1 VESGLGAAPVG
12 PEQAAQDR
20 LTGRRR
26 WILGALVAQ
35 LFLVSAYVAILSS
48 DLTVAAKVGSTALL
62 LAFSG
67 IYIFVV
73 GRMLTSSIAA
83 RTAVIGALFLLSLP
97 QFVFMGTSASTL
109 WIFVAVAGGM
119 LFPDVLAMGLGISL
133 AGLMLLVDAVAGEP
147 LGWELALTL
156 IALTAFMVGF
166 AGNVRLNIEL
176 RATREQLAV
185 AIVLATGMVG
195 FQLAF
200 DPGDPPWELALTL
213 IAMSVWMS
221 GFMKNVRV
229 NQQLRDARAE
239 LATLAVA
246 EERQRIARD
255 LHDILGHSL
264 TAIAVKAGL
273 ARRLLGR
280 DDGAAAAEI
289 GDVERLAREALADV
303 RATASGFREVSL
315 ATELAVAGVVLRA
328 AGITAVLPRA
338 VDDVDP
344 ANRELFGFV
353 VREAV
358 TNAVRHSNA
367 KTCTVTLGSDF
378 VEIADDGSGGLPAP
392 GNGVEPADHRPG
404 RGTGLS
410 GLSDRVAAR
419 GGTFNAGP
427 RPGGG
432 FVVRAAVS
440 ARPGLTVVDSTA
452 VHPVA
457 VDPVA
462 GRESPADTV
471 SRVSD

>member
-1 VESGLGAAPVG
+1 MELRSLTNAAAESPGSAAATAAPEMRDDCWVESGLGAAPVG

-119 LFPDVLAMGLGISL
+119 LFPDVLAIGLGISL

-185 AIVLATGMVG
+185 A
-195 FQLAF
+195 
-200 DPGDPPWELALTL
+200 
-213 IAMSVWMS
+213 
-221 GFMKNVRV
+221 
-229 NQQLRDARAE
+229 
-239 LATLAVA
+239 AVA
-246 EERQRIARD
+246 AERERIGRD